1 VNVDAETTIQGK
13 SSYRDPWL
21 WGILGVALATRIITL
36 YCFIK
41 SPLYRLYRADH
52 QFYREWGKQIASGN
66 FTSGHVFEQGPLY
79 AYLLGGFYRLFG
91 VNDLLLFV
99 FQMTLG
105 LSTIWMVY
113 RIGILIFDR
122 VTARLAA
129 MICGFYGPIIFYE
142 TMVMKTCLT
151 PFLITLAAFG
161 LLQYKE
167 LKGRRLWLIVSAVCV
182 GLLIL
187 IRENYLLMLPILCAA
202 GWFVAPA
209 VRMKKRQHLLLP
221 VAVGLLVTLPA
232 TLHNYVVSQRFVWVT
247 AGGGEV
253 LYMAWGPDATG
264 YYQPPPFIRPD
275 PEFEHEDFRLEASRR
290 LEEPVD
296 YEESSRFWTRT
307 AMKELFQNPIRSFH
321 LAIFKILILFND
333 FEIPDSA
340 HYGAYSQFLFPLP
353 YLITFGW
360 IAGFGLVGLVI
371 PAQDRCGRWW
381 LLAII
386 GVTVLS
392 VMMVYNFARFRLG
405 MMPLWIVFTAAGS
418 VAVFRNLK
426 ADSRLKQTA
435 AMLVLILGVGVSILS
450 FLPPPG
456 YVEAGYSDVQSEVVE
471 MVSRREKVL
480 ESLRR
485 LKSSHEAMVKI
496 KPEQRLDLISKLL
509 EAQLYDQAIRKLE
522 EWIAG
527 DDQNSTA
534 FGILGAVHAKLG
546 HDHEAEEILGEAISL
561 NPNEA
566 DLRAN
571 LGNVYFHRGL
581 RGSLAIEDREQLLL
595 KAGEVYESGLS
606 LQPDHPTCL
615 QGIRGIDQSLKLAR
629 KP

>member
-1 VNVDAETTIQGK
+1 MNVDADKISPKK
-13 SSYRDPWL
+13 SSFRDPWL
-21 WGILGVALATRIITL
+21 WGILGVTFAVRIIYL

-66 FTSGHVFEQGPLY
+66 FTPGNVFEQGPLY
-79 AYLLGGFYRLFG
+79 AYLLGGFYRIFG

-99 FQMTLG
+99 FQMALG
-105 LSTIWMVY
+105 IGTTWMVY
-113 RIGILIFDR
+113 RIGLLIFDR
-122 VTARLAA
+122 ATARLAA
-129 MICGFYGPIIFYE
+129 MICGLYSPMMFYE

-151 PFLITLAAFG
+151 AFLITLAGFG
-161 LLQYKE
+161 LLQYRA
-167 LKGRRLWLIVSAVCV
+167 LKGQRLWLIVSAVCV

-187 IRENYLLMLPILCAA
+187 IRENYLLMLPVLCVAS
-202 GWFVAPA
+202 WFVSPA
-209 VRMKKRQHLLLP
+209 VRMKKLQHLLLP
-221 VAVGLLVTLPA
+221 ITVVVLVTLPA
-232 TLHNYVVSQRFVWVT
+232 TLHNYAVSQRFVWVT

-275 PEFEHEDFRLEASRR
+275 PVFEHEDFRLEASRR
-290 LEEPVD
+290 LNKAVD
-296 YEESSRFWTRT
+296 YQESSVFWKRT
-307 AMKELFQNPIRSFH
+307 AIAELFQNPIRS
-321 LAIFKILILFND
+321 LKLVIFKLLILFND
-333 FEIPDSA
+333 FEVPDSA

-360 IAGFGLVGLVI
+360 VVGFGLVGLVI
-371 PAQDRCGRWW
+371 PAQDRCARWC

-386 GVTVLS
+386 GVTALS

-405 MMPLWIVFTAAGS
+405 MMPLWIVFTAAGA

-435 AMLVLILGVGVSILS
+435 AMLVLILGVGISILS

-471 MVSRREKVL
+471 MVNRRQKAL
-480 ESLRR
+480 ESLSE
-485 LKSSHEAMVKI
+485 LESSHETI
-496 KPEQRLDLISKLL
+496 GNINSEQRLDLISKLL
-509 EAQLYDQAIRKLE
+509 EAQLHDQAIRKLE
-522 EWIAG
+522 EWIAS
-527 DDQNSTA
+527 DDQNSMA
-534 FGILGAVHAKLG
+534 YGILGAVHAKLG
-546 HDHEAEEILGEAISL
+546 HDHKAEEILLQAVAL
-561 NPNEA
+561 NPTEA

-571 LGNVYFHRGL
+571 LGSVYFHRAL
-581 RGSLAIEDREQLLL
+581 QGSLAIKEREQLLL
-595 KAGEVYESGLS
+595 KAREVYESGL
-606 LQPDHPTCL
+606 LLEPDHPTCL

-629 KP
+629 